1 MKGGDNM
8 HGNDKNLEIEKSKT
22 ISILFLTT
30 LSIAIIIMG
39 VLFSVYS
46 LLYSISFTV
55 LNNSVHGVVF
65 GLMVIYL
72 GFKYFFSVK
81 KLKIEVY
88 KPTSGFSFNNFK
100 K

>member
-1 MKGGDNM
+1 MKGGEFM
-8 HGNDKNLEIEKSKT
+8 HGNDRNLEIERSKT
-22 ISILFLTT
+22 LSILFLTV
-30 LSIAIIIMG
+30 LSIAIITMG
-39 VLFSVYS
+39 LVFSVYS
-46 LLYSISFTV
+46 VLYSISFTV

-72 GFKYFFSVK
+72 GLKYFFSVK

-88 KPTSGFSFNNFK
+88 KPTSRFSFNNFK

>member
-1 MKGGDNM
+1 M
-8 HGNDKNLEIEKSKT
+8 HGNDRNLEIERSKT
-22 ISILFLTT
+22 LSILFLTV
-30 LSIAIIIMG
+30 LSIAIITMG
-39 VLFSVYS
+39 FVFSVYS
-46 LLYSISFTV
+46 VLYSISFTV

-72 GFKYFFSVK
+72 GLKYFFSVK

-88 KPTSGFSFNNFK
+88 KPTSRFSFNNFK